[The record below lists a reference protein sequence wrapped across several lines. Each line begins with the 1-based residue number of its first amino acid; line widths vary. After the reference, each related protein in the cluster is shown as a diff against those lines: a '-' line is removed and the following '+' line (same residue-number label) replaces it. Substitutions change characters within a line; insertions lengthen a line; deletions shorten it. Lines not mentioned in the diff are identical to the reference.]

1 MFNSNYSD
9 QINNAANIIDAGGV
23 VIIPTDTLYGLAASA
38 LIPTAIDKVFNIK
51 KRAKTQPLPILIP
64 DNDYLYE
71 YTKNIPEL
79 ALKIT
84 QKFWPGPLTVIL
96 EKSPELP
103 DNLTAGS
110 KYVAIRIPNEE
121 IVRSICRKL
130 QSPITGTSANISG
143 EEEHTKF
150 QNITITTHELV
161 NLSIKKDEAI
171 QGQSSTILSFA
182 DFKNPKIL
190 REGSI
195 KKLSIENTLGIKL
208 IH

>member
-23 VIIPTDTLYGLAASA
+23 VIIPTDTLYGLAVSA
-38 LIPTAIDKVFNIK
+38 LIPNAIDKVFKIK
-51 KRAKTQPLPILIP
+51 KRPKTQPLPILIP

-79 ALKIT
+79 AFKIT

-96 EKSPELP
+96 EKNAKIPN
-103 DNLTAGS
+103 NLTAGS
-110 KYVAIRIPNEE
+110 KYVAIRIPDEE

-150 QNITITTHELV
+150 QNITIRTHELV
-161 NLSIKKDEAI
+161 DLSIKKDEAI
-171 QGQSSTILSFA
+171 QGQSSTILSFY
-182 DFKNPKIL
+182 DPENPKIL

-208 IH
+208 IQ